1 MGMSP
6 DTDDRGTASTADRPE
21 QPTETEPS
29 DGTDRIPAVT
39 PLDSSDE
46 QPSRQTGPLEPQ
58 MIDPE
63 NAAFVLLGVG
73 FVGGLLVATLAGL

>member
-1 MGMSP
+1 MP
-6 DTDDRGTASTADRPE
+6 RDTDDGTASTADRPE
-21 QPTETEPS
+21 QPTEGTEPS
-29 DGTDRIPAVT
+29 DETDRTPAVT

-46 QPSRQTGPLEPQ
+46 QPGRQTGPLEPQ
-58 MIDPE
+58 MVDPE